1 MEADARVA
9 KLGQKARHP
18 PIKGP
23 GPSRRRCACGGSG
36 WSKYQPPLE
45 RIHGPRQREPG
56 WDQQGR
62 CCKSRW
68 VIAAGLKLIVVP
80 VDSTWMRRSLANGS
94 RARASHASRARAG
107 RSRQRQSKWAGS
119 ARRCTRTALVTAP
132 FLFGTVPAFSAR
144 PCGYFRSG
152 YQSSGRRLNAS
163 RSRPA
168 IVGACPPSPARRS
181 LSERCAPPAF
191 AVSWSIARTTSAAW
205 CGSSTPHAKIH
216 IGAGASLRGTNNK
229 PGRNHRGRS

>member
-1 MEADARVA
+1 MIWSPVMFAGVDCKSEQLRARRDPTARRQLQGSSAALHPGAEGLRRVRMEADARVA

-80 VDSTWMRRSLANGS
+80 VDSTWM
-94 RARASHASRARAG
+94 
-107 RSRQRQSKWAGS
+107 
-119 ARRCTRTALVTAP
+119 
-132 FLFGTVPAFSAR
+132 
-144 PCGYFRSG
+144 
-152 YQSSGRRLNAS
+152 
-163 RSRPA
+163 
-168 IVGACPPSPARRS
+168 
-181 LSERCAPPAF
+181 
-191 AVSWSIARTTSAAW
+191 
-205 CGSSTPHAKIH
+205 
-216 IGAGASLRGTNNK
+216 
-229 PGRNHRGRS
+229 